1 MEMAD
6 SDGRSWVAGRNQSL
20 RVIRSG
26 KAKRVILAKDAEAS
40 FMAKILNE
48 VRKAGTVELDMSYTS
63 KQLAEKAGVDVPTAI
78 ITEF

>member
-1 MEMAD
+1 MSD
-6 SDGRSWVAGRNQSL
+6 SEGRSWVVGANQSL
-20 RVIRSG
+20 RIIRSG

-40 FMAKILNE
+40 FASKILSE
-48 VRKAGTVELDMSYTS
+48 IKKVGVVEIDTSYTS

>member
-1 MEMAD
+1 MTD
-6 SDGRSWVAGRNQSL
+6 SDERSWVVGRNQSL

-40 FMAKILNE
+40 FMAKMLNE
-48 VRKAGTVELDMSYTS
+48 IKKAGAVEIDTSYTS